1 MEKNESNITRDH
13 LAMEAMKV
21 IMDKCVK
28 ARITLKTRIKML
40 FGIPAA
46 CGVVVP
52 NPEILAQIS
61 YKVSDAMIAARRQ
74 AEEKEEGGENE

>member
-13 LAMEAMKV
+13 LAMEALKV

-28 ARITLKTRIKML
+28 ARIPLKTRIKML
-40 FGIPAA
+40 FGIPAG

-52 NPEILAQIS
+52 NPEYLAEIS
-61 YKVSDAMIAARRQ
+61 YKVADAMIAARRGT
-74 AEEKEEGGENE
+74 EEKEGGDNE

>member
-21 IMDKCVK
+21 IMEKSVRRRMSLK
-28 ARITLKTRIKML
+28 ERIKSMFGKPVVERITML
-40 FGIPAA
+40 
-46 CGVVVP
+46 
-52 NPEILAQIS
+52 NPVLIADVS
-61 YKVSDAMIAARRQ
+61 YRVADAMIAKRQ

>member
-13 LAMEAMKV
+13 LAMEVMKV

-28 ARITLKTRIKML
+28 ARIPLKTRIKML

-52 NPEILAQIS
+52 NPEFLAQIS

>member
-13 LAMEAMKV
+13 LAMEVMKV

-28 ARITLKTRIKML
+28 ARIPLKTRIKML

-52 NPEILAQIS
+52 NPEFLAQIS
-61 YKVSDAMIAARRQ
+61 YKVADAMIARRGT
-74 AEEKEEGGENE
+74 EEKEEGGENE

>member
-1 MEKNESNITRDH
+1 
-13 LAMEAMKV
+13 MEAMKV

-52 NPEILAQIS
+52 NPEFLAQIS
-61 YKVSDAMIAARRQ
+61 YKVADAMIAARRET
-74 AEEKEEGGENE
+74 EEKEEGGENE